1 MEVGK
6 FGKRRLQ
13 AFLELKKLTVDGGL
27 LILKAIHLFT
37 KR

>member
-13 AFLELKKLTVDGGL
+13 AFLELKKIDGGL